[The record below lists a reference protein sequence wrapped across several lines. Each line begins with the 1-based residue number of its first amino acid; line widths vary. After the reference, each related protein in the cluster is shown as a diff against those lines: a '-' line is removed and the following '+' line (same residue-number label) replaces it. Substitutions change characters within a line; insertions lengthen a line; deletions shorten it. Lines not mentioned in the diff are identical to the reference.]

1 MNNYTWITPLLSTL
15 LGGGVMSLVQFL
27 ITRHDEKKRT
37 RIDPERFDKLVRL
50 QRASTEDR
58 LVYLG
63 ESYLEK
69 GRITLRE
76 WTIYDEMF
84 KHYKDLGGNHYAEE
98 IHKEI
103 ERLKSRTTK

>member
-1 MNNYTWITPLLSTL
+1 MNNYAWIIPLLSTL

-37 RIDPERFDKLVRL
+37 RIDPERFDELVQL
-50 QRASTEDR
+50 QLSVTQDR

-63 ESYLEK
+63 EGYLEK

-76 WTIYDEMF
+76 WTMYDAMF
-84 KHYKDLGGNHYAEE
+84 RHYAALGGNHYAEE
-98 IHKEI
+98 IHKEV
-103 ERLKSRTTK
+103 ERLKSHTTK

>member
-1 MNNYTWITPLLSTL
+1 MNNYTWIIPLISTL

-27 ITRHDEKKRT
+27 ITRHDEKKRA
-37 RIDPERFDKLVRL
+37 RIDPERFEELVQL
-50 QRASTEDR
+50 QLSVSQDR

-63 ESYLEK
+63 ESYIAK

-84 KHYKDLGGNHYAEE
+84 KHYAALGGNHYAEE
-98 IHKEI
+98 IHKEV
-103 ERLKSRTTK
+103 ERLKSRIMN

>member
-1 MNNYTWITPLLSTL
+1 MNNYAWIIPLLSTL

-37 RIDPERFDKLVRL
+37 RIDPERFDELVQL
-50 QRASTEDR
+50 QLSVTQDR

-63 ESYLEK
+63 EGYLEK

-76 WTIYDEMF
+76 WTI
-84 KHYKDLGGNHYAEE
+84 GG
-98 IHKEI
+98 
-103 ERLKSRTTK
+103 